1 MNTANVPDERL
12 QEVADGLQAAL
23 VQEFG
28 CRFVVKQESSL
39 HQIIARLFTTA
50 TNAVADVRELASY
63 LSLDVPA
70 LGLPTGEQY
79 LADFATT
86 VHDQVALPASW
97 YTPAKARTRI
107 LTAPHEAGH
116 WGQDKAGVDAGW
128 WPRSLTHTALYLAS
142 IASKDGAE
150 YVGKIEGDQYACTEA
165 VAEFLG
171 GPGGRR
177 SIASIQENLRRHYAL
192 MAAGVDM
199 AGGVL
204 RTHYATMDAGGVPN
218 VRSARVAI
226 DWLETH
232 ASDIK
237 GRVLT

>member
-1 MNTANVPDERL
+1 MNAANVPDERL

-39 HQIIARLFTTA
+39 HQIIARLFTAA
-50 TNAVADVRELASY
+50 TGAVADVRELASY

-128 WPRSLTHTALYLAS
+128 WPRSTTHTALYLAS

-150 YVGKIEGDQYACTEA
+150 YVGKIEGDQYATTEA
-165 VAEFLG
+165 VAAWLG

-177 SIASIQENLRRHYAL
+177 SIESIQENLRRHYAL

-232 ASDIK
+232 AGDIK